1 MHELAPDDGTTA
13 LQLPSVGP
21 EPIPLDTALAAVLGY
36 ARGRRPLW
44 FRAPH
49 ERTGR
54 WVQVLAFAWERF
66 DALPHLTGAP
76 CDRDVLIAEGV
87 HGRLDRPGWAA
98 VRAALDD
105 VVAPAGAAVEQAAGR
120 PLGELPDEEFSVLTE
135 PGTVGA
141 ALREVR
147 AVAERSGHRDHVM
160 AAVHHR
166 VPELVPLTSTGT
178 DRRLWPHLHEGD
190 SGPSAQV
197 SRELRANAAGFAAL
211 ESAASALTGVRL
223 SRVRLHDLLLWLA
236 AGLRMDTA
244 VRLGRQS
251 AEWQAHLGRRRA
263 VVVG

>member
-1 MHELAPDDGTTA
+1 MHDETMTLHLA
-13 LQLPSVGP
+13 SVGP
-21 EPIPLDTALAAVLGY
+21 EPIDTDTALAAVLGY
-36 ARGRRPLW
+36 AGGRRPLW

-54 WVQVLAFAWERF
+54 WVQVLAFAWDRF
-66 DALPHLTGAP
+66 DALPHLSGLP

-87 HGRLDRPGWAA
+87 HGRLDRAGWAA

-105 VVAPAGAAVEQAAGR
+105 VVAPARAAVDRAAGR
-120 PLGELPDEEFSVLTE
+120 PLGALGDDEFSVLAE

-147 AVAERSGHRDHVM
+147 AIAERTGHRDHVV

-166 VPELVPLTSTGT
+166 FPDLVPLTSTGT

-190 SGPSAQV
+190 SGPAAQV
-197 SRELRANAAGFAAL
+197 ARELRANAAGFAAL
-211 ESAASALTGVRL
+211 AATASALTGVRL
-223 SRVRLHDLLLWLA
+223 TPVRLHDLLLWLA
-236 AGLRMDTA
+236 TGLRMDTA

-251 AEWQAHLGRRRA
+251 AEWQAHLRA
-263 VVVG
+263 RQPAPVG

>member
-1 MHELAPDDGTTA
+1 MHDVPDDRTTA

-21 EPIPLDTALAAVLGY
+21 EPVAFDTALAAVLGY

-54 WVQVLAFAWERF
+54 WVQVPAFAWDRF
-66 DALPHLTGAP
+66 DALPSLTGPA

-98 VRAALDD
+98 VRSVLGD
-105 VVAPAGAAVEQAAGR
+105 VVAPTRAAVDRAAGR
-120 PLGELPDEEFSVLTE
+120 ALGDLPDEEFSVLAE

-166 VPELVPLTSTGT
+166 VPDLVPLTSTGT

-197 SRELRANAAGFAAL
+197 ARELRANAAGFAAL
-211 ESAASALTGVRL
+211 ETTASALTGVRL
-223 SRVRLHDLLLWLA
+223 TRVRLHDLLLWLA
-236 AGLRMDTA
+236 TGLRMDTA

-251 AEWQAHLGRRRA
+251 AEWQAHLGDRQPA
-263 VVVG
+263 VVG